1 MSRIS
6 DALFSTDEDSLAI
19 ARLFSK
25 LDETFD
31 NFRKSCQ
38 NANNCTT
45 RISRKLAET
54 DKKRSTT
61 DDEFARKASA
71 VGWTSK
77 ADDMV
82 NSPKHYKGH
91 KFEVID
97 IIEDFDLD
105 FCLANAVKYILRSA
119 KKWNTKEDLQKAIWY
134 LNREI
139 SRLEKVERDTLI
151 HSTIHTDD
159 TSTAGSN
166 DTSTTG
172 SKEKSAYT
180 CTM

>member
-6 DALFSTDEDSLAI
+6 DALFSADKDSL

-25 LDETFD
+25 FDEVFD
-31 NFRKSCQ
+31 DFSKSCQ
-38 NANNCTT
+38 NANSCTT
-45 RISRKLAET
+45 RISRKLAEP
-54 DKKRSTT
+54 DKKCSTT
-61 DDEFARKASA
+61 DDEFARRASA

-77 ADDMV
+77 ANDMV

-139 SRLEKVERDTLI
+139 SRLEKVEREALI
-151 HSTIHTDD
+151 YSTIHPDD
-159 TSTAGSN
+159 TSTIGS
-166 DTSTTG
+166 STTG